1 MKSLSLTLLVATVAA
16 EAGYTCTNP
25 DGDAAW
31 KTHTEADSGT
41 TLSSADTAAK
51 CTAAA
56 AAIAEADKTND
67 FCASFTDTAKVEADA
82 EADPVVEA
90 RDASTVCA
98 LLEKAT
104 ATDAD
109 IRAAKATEDTITYD
123 AWAWGAGV
131 ALADLTAAE
140 EETTTDTTTVVEE
153 LLGATALYQG
163 FAASAIMVA
172 MMA

>member
-1 MKSLSLTLLVATVAA
+1 MDLFLPSSSFAA
-16 EAGYTCTNP
+16 
-25 DGDAAW
+25 
-31 KTHTEADSGT
+31 
-41 TLSSADTAAK
+41 TAA
-51 CTAAA
+51 
-56 AAIAEADKTND
+56 
-67 FCASFTDTAKVEADA
+67 
-82 EADPVVEA
+82 
-90 RDASTVCA
+90 
-98 LLEKAT
+98 
-104 ATDAD
+104 DAD
-109 IRAAKATEDTITYD
+109 IREAKATEDTITYD

>member
-1 MKSLSLTLLVATVAA
+1 MKSFSLTLLVATVAA
-16 EAGYTCTNP
+16 ETGSTCVNLE
-25 DGDAAW
+25 GEAAW
-31 KTHTEADSGT
+31 ATHEEADSGT

-51 CTAAA
+51 CAAA
-56 AAIAEADKTND
+56 AKTIAETDNTWD
-67 FCASFTDTAKVEADA
+67 FCASFTDTAKVEASEGVDA
-82 EADPVVEA
+82 RA
-90 RDASTVCA
+90 ASTECA
-98 LLEKAT
+98 LLEKVT
-104 ATDAD
+104 AADAD
-109 IRAAKATEDTITYD
+109 IRGVKATADTITYD